1 MKFSVDHK
9 EFTDAVT
16 WASRTIP
23 SRPANAV
30 LAGIHI
36 VAEEDG
42 TVTMGARD
50 SDISSQITI
59 NTANVMVP
67 GEVLVNGKLLAEISR
82 SLPNQPIEI
91 ERDGGK
97 FDISCGRSHF
107 TLKTMAAEDYADLPA
122 MPPVIGKVD
131 GAEWEKAVSQVT
143 IAASNDDTL
152 PMLVSVC
159 IEIEGDQI
167 SLMATDRYRLAI
179 RDLAWAPVHSDYSTR
194 ILVRA
199 SRLLDVAK
207 ALGTVSDVEISLQD
221 DGMGAL
227 IGFSAGNRQNT
238 IQLIDGEYPQVRSL
252 FPTEVNG
259 HVELDRLEILDA
271 IKRSRLVTEKNAA
284 VRLSFSEGEV
294 MLEAGQGDNAQVSE
308 VLPATLEGEDIK
320 MAFNPIFLQEGFA
333 VIDEPTVRLSFT
345 HPTKPAVVTS
355 QDKDGNVEDDFRLLL
370 MPIRTFGQN

>member
-1 MKFSVDHK
+1 
-9 EFTDAVT
+9 
-16 WASRTIP
+16 
-23 SRPANAV
+23 
-30 LAGIHI
+30 
-36 VAEEDG
+36 
-42 TVTMGARD
+42 
-50 SDISSQITI
+50 
-59 NTANVMVP
+59 
-67 GEVLVNGKLLAEISR
+67 
-82 SLPNQPIEI
+82 
-91 ERDGGK
+91 
-97 FDISCGRSHF
+97 
-107 TLKTMAAEDYADLPA
+107 
-122 MPPVIGKVD
+122 
-131 GAEWEKAVSQVT
+131 
-143 IAASNDDTL
+143 
-152 PMLVSVC
+152 
-159 IEIEGDQI
+159 
-167 SLMATDRYRLAI
+167 
-179 RDLAWAPVHSDYSTR
+179 
-194 ILVRA
+194 
-199 SRLLDVAK
+199 
-207 ALGTVSDVEISLQD
+207 
-221 DGMGAL
+221 MGAL